1 MNVCMSILLIALAA
15 SGIAPGNTALSDT
28 ALSDTALNDTAAQS
42 SPTPADVDALHRP
55 FDEILDIYVRDGLV
69 YYFALKQERAKFDR
83 YVQALGDV
91 PADTL
96 KGWAPDRQLAYW
108 INAYNAFVL
117 RSVIDA
123 YPIRG
128 KSPDYPPNSIRQIP
142 GSFERRQ
149 FRAAGRMLTL
159 DAIEKDVIGEFND
172 ARALLAL
179 GRGGIGGP
187 RLKSEAYTAAR
198 LDTQLQTMT
207 SELVASRDL
216 IFVDVQNERLSVNPI
231 FSWREAIFT
240 RSLAG
245 RAPAAY
251 ADRSPI
257 ERSVLALIDP
267 LLVPNESE
275 FLRKNT
281 FHMVFHDF
289 DWKLNDLTGR

>member
-1 MNVCMSILLIALAA
+1 MKLCVPVLLIALAA
-15 SGIAPGNTALSDT
+15 SGL
-28 ALSDTALNDTAAQS
+28 AAQ

-55 FDEILDIYVRDGLV
+55 FDEILDLYVRDGLV

-83 YVQALGDV
+83 YVASLGEV
-91 PADTL
+91 PAEAL
-96 KGWAPDRQLAYW
+96 KSWPPDRQLAYW

-117 RSVIDA
+117 RTVIDG

-128 KSPDYPPNSIRQIP
+128 KFPDYPPNSIRQIP
-142 GSFERRQ
+142 GAFERRQ
-149 FRAAGRMLTL
+149 FRAGGRMLTL
-159 DAIEKDVIGEFND
+159 DAIEKDVIGEFHD

-179 GRGGIGGP
+179 GRGAVGSP

-198 LDTQLQTMT
+198 LDSQLQTMA
-207 SELVASRDL
+207 SELPTRRELV
-216 IFVDVQNERLSVNPI
+216 FVDIATERLAVNPI

-240 RSLAG
+240 KALAE
-245 RAPAAY
+245 RAPALY
-251 ADRSPI
+251 ATRSPL

-281 FHMVFHDF
+281 FRMVFRDF